1 MTPIEK
7 ARRQVE
13 QAKARYQAL
22 LARQTAEERKQN
34 TRRKIILGGLLIDAA
49 EKDQR
54 FSQVIDELLK
64 RITRDHDHKAF
75 SGWKKP
81 GSDTPNS

>member
-7 ARRQVE
+7 AKQQVE

-22 LARQTAEERKQN
+22 LARQTAEERKLN
-34 TRRKIILGGLLIDAA
+34 TRRKVILGGLLIDAA
-49 EKDQR
+49 GKDER
-54 FSQVIDELLK
+54 FGRVIDELMK

-75 SGWKKP
+75 EGWQKP
-81 GSDTPNS
+81 EPDKS